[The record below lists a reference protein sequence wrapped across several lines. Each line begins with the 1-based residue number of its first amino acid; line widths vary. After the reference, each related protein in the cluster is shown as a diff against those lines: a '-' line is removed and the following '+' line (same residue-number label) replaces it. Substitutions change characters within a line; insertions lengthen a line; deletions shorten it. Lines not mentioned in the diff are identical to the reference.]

1 MYIRPDRTDV
11 ATRQRWRNDRM
22 NIHKNAR
29 TTPDGRAEIVRRAQR
44 TVARWLAHDRADGR
58 EGLAERSWRPQTIP
72 GATPADVVEQVMALR
87 RQRLCGKQIATSLAL
102 SAATVRRILRQVRL
116 SRQRDLDPPEPVR
129 RDERQHPGER
139 IHIDIKQLG
148 RCDCVGHRITGDRT
162 KQSNARGSRDG
173 TTWGAGWWPSW
184 RCGA

>member
-1 MYIRPDRTDV
+1 
-11 ATRQRWRNDRM
+11 M

-29 TTPDGRAEIVRRAQR
+29 TTPDGRAEIVGRVMMLRATPRGVATALGVAQR
-44 TVARWLAHDRADGR
+44 TVATWLARDRAEGR
-58 EGLAERSWRPQTIP
+58 EGLADRSWRPHTIP

-102 SAATVRRILRQVRL
+102 SAATVRRILSQVRL

-129 RDERQHPGER
+129 RAERQHPGER
-139 IHIDIKQLG
+139 IHIDIKQPV
-148 RCDCVGHRITGDRT
+148 RFDRVGHRITGDRT

-173 TTWGAGWWPSW
+173 TTWGAG
-184 RCGA
+184 